1 MFLSE
6 HPDFKDLIGQV
17 AGRMGVRNAIVE
29 KDYWVTL
36 ALYHLAHSEFK
47 DEFIFKGGTNLSK
60 AFKLIKRFSE
70 DVDLLFIDIGK
81 KKRTRLEKIRDF
93 ISSQGF
99 AYYEGD
105 DHENSSGN
113 ESRTSC
119 FDYQKNYADSLGV
132 LLPFVKLEMG
142 YRGGLTPHSFMP
154 ITSYIAE
161 ALFAAGEPGS
171 YLDLKPFEIK
181 VLAPERTLV
190 EKLFALH
197 SAFEKGEIEKRVRH
211 YYDVYYLL
219 GLPVVTNFL
228 GTDDYKILKQDVHN
242 FSVACFP
249 NSPIPPVDK
258 LHESNSLSP
267 DHDTLKKIKIAH
279 DGSDLIYGDKP
290 QTEEIFQRISKY
302 LIKI

>member
-17 AGRMGVRNAIVE
+17 ARNMGVSIAIVE

-47 DEFIFKGGTNLSK
+47 DEFIFKGGTSLSK

-81 KKRTRLEKIRDF
+81 KKRTRLEKVRDF

-99 AYYEGD
+99 SYFEGAG
-105 DHENSSGN
+105 HENTSSN

-119 FDYQKNYADSLGV
+119 FDYKKNYADSLGGV
-132 LLPFVKLEMG
+132 LPFVKLEMG
-142 YRGGLTPHSFMP
+142 YRGGQTPNSSIP
-154 ITSYIAE
+154 ITSYLAE
-161 ALFAAGEPGS
+161 ALMGAGETGA
-171 YLDLKPFEIK
+171 YLDLPPFEVK

-211 YYDVYYLL
+211 YYDIYHLL
-219 GLPVVTNFL
+219 GLPEVLKFL
-228 GTDDYKILKQDVHN
+228 GTADYIILKQDVYE

-249 NSPIPPVDK
+249 NSPTPTVDK
-258 LHESNSLSP
+258 LHESKSLSP
-267 DHDTLKKIKIAH
+267 DQEALKRIGTAH
-279 DGSDLIYGDKP
+279 ESSDLIFGDKP
-290 QTEEIFQRISKY
+290 TVEEMFDRISKY
-302 LIKI
+302 LSKI

>member
-17 AGRMGVRNAIVE
+17 ASNMGVSNAIVE

-36 ALYHLAHSEFK
+36 TLYHLAQSEFK
-47 DEFIFKGGTNLSK
+47 DEFIFKGGTSLSK

-81 KKRTRLEKIRDF
+81 KKRTRLEKVRDF
-93 ISSQGF
+93 ISSKGF
-99 AYYEGD
+99 SYFEGD
-105 DHENSSGN
+105 GHENTSSN

-119 FDYQKNYADSLGV
+119 FDYKKNYADSLGGA
-132 LLPFVKLEMG
+132 LPFVKLEMG
-142 YRGGLTPHSFMP
+142 YRGGQTPNSLIP
-154 ITSYIAE
+154 ITSYLAE
-161 ALFAAGEPGS
+161 ALIAAGESGA
-171 YLDLKPFEIK
+171 YIDLIPFEVK

-211 YYDVYYLL
+211 YYDVYHLL
-219 GLPVVTNFL
+219 GLPEVVKFL
-228 GTDDYKILKQDVHN
+228 ETSDYKILKQDVYD

-249 NSPIPPVDK
+249 NSPIPSVDY
-258 LHESNSLSP
+258 SLLVYYP
-267 DHDTLKKIKIAH
+267 LKFRRK
-279 DGSDLIYGDKP
+279 
-290 QTEEIFQRISKY
+290 E
-302 LIKI
+302 

>member
-47 DEFIFKGGTNLSK
+47 DEFIFKGGTSLSK

-105 DHENSSGN
+105 DTKIQVATKAA
-113 ESRTSC
+113 RL
-119 FDYQKNYADSLGV
+119 AL
-132 LLPFVKLEMG
+132 
-142 YRGGLTPHSFMP
+142 
-154 ITSYIAE
+154 IT
-161 ALFAAGEPGS
+161 
-171 YLDLKPFEIK
+171 
-181 VLAPERTLV
+181 
-190 EKLFALH
+190 
-197 SAFEKGEIEKRVRH
+197 
-211 YYDVYYLL
+211 
-219 GLPVVTNFL
+219 
-228 GTDDYKILKQDVHN
+228 
-242 FSVACFP
+242 
-249 NSPIPPVDK
+249 
-258 LHESNSLSP
+258 
-267 DHDTLKKIKIAH
+267 KKITLTHWASYYH
-279 DGSDLIYGDKP
+279 L
-290 QTEEIFQRISKY
+290 
-302 LIKI
+302 LN